1 MIAEGL
7 IQNFPFLACSL
18 PTVVHEARYGMVGG
32 VVGCVVGGMVG
43 GQWTVGKYVVGP
55 LVRPGRG
62 GYRSKK

>member
-32 VVGCVVGGMVG
+32 VVGGMVG
-43 GQWTVGKYVVGP
+43 GQLTVGKYVVGP
-55 LVRPGRG
+55 LVRPGER
-62 GYRSKK
+62 RVPK